1 MNCGIFNSACL
12 DSCEMD
18 SSTCET
24 MPTNA
29 PLIFSSVLN
38 EIGHNMR
45 ALASVAKVDF
55 NLEIDL
61 NLNSLNL
68 TFLKMIEL

>member
-45 ALASVAKVDF
+45 ALPKSILIWSF
-55 NLEIDL
+55 NL

-68 TFLKMIEL
+68 TF